1 MKMKS
6 KKMFKVAGKENE
18 SENQQ
23 HQNQNKNQNQ
33 NEIKN
38 QKVSKEIGREGKK
51 NEDRM
56 MIVKLKHLF
65 ILSSVPP
72 FPFPLRGALII

>member
-1 MKMKS
+1 MKN
-6 KKMFKVAGKENE
+6 KKMCKVAGKGNE
-18 SENQQ
+18 SENQ
-23 HQNQNKNQNQ
+23 NQSQ

-56 MIVKLKHLF
+56 MIGKLKLLF
-65 ILSSVPP
+65 NLSFIPP